1 MSRPRT
7 DGTTHVTVGAGI
19 RLGALNT
26 LLADRGLAMRNL
38 GDIDK
43 QSIAGAISTGT
54 HGTGARL
61 GGLATQV
68 VGARLVTATGDVVET
83 SPTQQPE
90 LFELARLGLGSVGV
104 LAAVTLEVVPAYR
117 LEAREEPWPLEDV
130 LEQLDGPDGLVE
142 GNDHFEFYWFPHTR
156 RALTKRNNRVPD
168 DVVRPLP
175 RLRGVGRRRAPVQRG
190 VLAGQRRRHPGARR
204 PRRRSTAFAARALS
218 LAPLHGPVAPRSSS
232 PRAGC
237 GSARWSTRSR
247 ATELV
252 HVLTEI
258 DAWIESSGERVPF
271 PVEVR
276 FAAADDLWLSTAH
289 GRETAYVAVHQY
301 LRLPYARYFAAV
313 ERIVAAGGRP
323 AALGQDALARGR
335 AARARST
342 RGSPTPSASAP
353 RPTPTGVFS
362 NPYLDRLL
370 GSGPPPRGVGLY
382 RFATVE
388 PRITRRPATY
398 SVPDPMSTPSSAANT
413 RWAAVRPSCCRLASM
428 LVSSGR
434 ALVVSTSQL
443 SNPMTAR
450 SSGTVRLQVAGGVEG
465 AAGDLVGAA
474 QDGVDVGVPGQQHGG
489 GVAPPALGPLAVHDV
504 ADELEPGGVQRRRGR
519 RRRGRGRRRRRARR

>member
-1 MSRPRT
+1 MGRLSTSGDWQNWARTARATPRRVLHPRDLGELSSAVRGGAAEGLRVRALGGGHSFT
-7 DGTTHVTVGAGI
+7 PVAVTDGVHIRLDSVDALERVAPQDDGTTHVTVGAGI

-117 LEAREEPWPLEDV
+117 LEAREEPWPLEEV

-168 DVVRPLP
+168 DVVVPLP
-175 RLRGVGRRRAPVQRG
+175 RLRAWVDDELLSNAVFSLANGVATLAP
-190 VLAGQRRRHPGARR
+190 
-204 PRRRSTAFAARALS
+204 STTASINGFAARALS
-218 LAPLHGPVAPRSSS
+218 SRRYTAPSAEVFVS
-232 PRAGC
+232 PRRVRFREMEYAVP
-237 GSARWSTRSR
+237 RD
-247 ATELV
+247 ELV

-313 ERIVAAGGRP
+313 ERIVAQVGGRP
-323 AALGQDALARGR
+323 HWGKMHWLEAEQLGALYPRFGDAQRVR
-335 AARARST
+335 AEAD
-342 RGSPTPSASAP
+342 
-353 RPTPTGVFS
+353 PTGVFS

-370 GSGPPPRGVGLY
+370 GSSHRV
-382 RFATVE
+382 
-388 PRITRRPATY
+388 
-398 SVPDPMSTPSSAANT
+398 AA
-413 RWAAVRPSCCRLASM
+413 
-428 LVSSGR
+428 
-434 ALVVSTSQL
+434 
-443 SNPMTAR
+443 
-450 SSGTVRLQVAGGVEG
+450 
-465 AAGDLVGAA
+465 
-474 QDGVDVGVPGQQHGG
+474 
-489 GVAPPALGPLAVHDV
+489 
-504 ADELEPGGVQRRRGR
+504 
-519 RRRGRGRRRRRARR
+519 

>member
-1 MSRPRT
+1 MGRLPASGDWQNWARTARATPSRVLHPRDLQELSSAVRAGASDGLRVRAVGGGHSFT
-7 DGTTHVTVGAGI
+7 PVAVTDGVHIRLDSLDALERVAPQDDGTTHVTVGAGI

-54 HGTGARL
+54 HGTGATL

-68 VGARLVTATGDVVET
+68 VGARLVTATGAVVET
-83 SPTQQPE
+83 SPTRQPE

-117 LEAREEPWPLEDV
+117 LEAREEPWPLEQV

-168 DVVRPLP
+168 DVVVPLP
-175 RLRGVGRRRAPVQRG
+175 RLRGWVDDELLSNAVFSLANGVATLAP
-190 VLAGQRRRHPGARR
+190 
-204 PRRRSTAFAARALS
+204 STTASINEFAARALS
-218 LAPLHGPVAPRSSS
+218 SRRYTAPSAEVFVS
-232 PRAGC
+232 PRRVRFREMEYAVP
-237 GSARWSTRSR
+237 RKD
-247 ATELV
+247 LV
-252 HVLTEI
+252 HVLEEI

-313 ERIVAAGGRP
+313 ERIVAQVGGRP
-323 AALGQDALARGR
+323 HWGKMHWLEAEQLDALYPRFADAQRVR
-335 AARARST
+335 ADAD
-342 RGSPTPSASAP
+342 PE
-353 RPTPTGVFS
+353 GVFS

-370 GSGPPPRGVGLY
+370 GPGL
-382 RFATVE
+382 RH
-388 PRITRRPATY
+388 
-398 SVPDPMSTPSSAANT
+398 AA
-413 RWAAVRPSCCRLASM
+413 
-428 LVSSGR
+428 
-434 ALVVSTSQL
+434 
-443 SNPMTAR
+443 
-450 SSGTVRLQVAGGVEG
+450 
-465 AAGDLVGAA
+465 
-474 QDGVDVGVPGQQHGG
+474 
-489 GVAPPALGPLAVHDV
+489 
-504 ADELEPGGVQRRRGR
+504 
-519 RRRGRGRRRRRARR
+519 